1 MSLTIREKALV
12 AAGLILIILIAP
24 AAYSVLMLRRIASLS
39 AVLAGPDASAGAMAA
54 RLEALFEDVGKS
66 ARLGQVDADYLGKV
80 DQGVGEIRG
89 LLSELGEA
97 SEPPV
102 PRVCARAA
110 TALEEFHALA
120 LQQGADITRLER
132 AEAEV
137 LLSFRRIRT
146 AIQRL
151 ATRRTEEAERL
162 AERAASFTM
171 GATVVGMLVAI
182 ILWLSLV
189 LALSRPL
196 RDLVRGTERIA
207 RGEFDEKIPVRA
219 GDELGRLAEAF
230 NRMSAALGDLEKMK
244 AEFLAAAS
252 HGLRTPL
259 ACAKGHLSSLSA
271 GRQGPLPMPSLRAL
285 ERIEMELDRVSRFVD
300 QLLDLGRL
308 RAGRLTLTR
317 RGVPTAAFFT
327 SVGRSFDALAEQRRI
342 RYEIAV
348 REPVPDRIEADPDRL
363 GEALTNLLDNAFKY
377 TPEGGSVSLSVL
389 GRNGRVRVEVADSG
403 PGIPQGE
410 EALIFERY
418 YRGGGVTEQGAGLG
432 LAIARGIVE
441 QHGGSI
447 WAESGGSSGARF
459 IFEVPVARVT
469 S

>member
-1 MSLTIREKALV
+1 M

-24 AAYSVLMLRRIASLS
+24 AAYSVLMLKRIASLS
-39 AVLAGPDASAGAMAA
+39 AVLAGPDASAGAKAA
-54 RLEALFEDVGKS
+54 RLEDLFDGVAKAAL
-66 ARLGQVDADYLGKV
+66 LGQVDPDYLGRLE
-80 DQGVGEIRG
+80 QGVGEIRS
-89 LLSELGEA
+89 LLTELERE
-97 SEPPV
+97 SDPPV
-102 PRVCARAA
+102 PRVCGRAA
-110 TALEEFHALA
+110 AALEEFHALA
-120 LQQGADITRLER
+120 LAQTTDLALLER
-132 AEAEV
+132 AQDEV
-137 LLSFRRIRT
+137 LQSFRRIRT
-146 AIQRL
+146 SIQRL
-151 ATRRTEEAERL
+151 SARRTAEAERL
-162 AERAASFTM
+162 AERAASLTM
-171 GATVVGMLVAI
+171 GATVVGMLVAV

-189 LALSRPL
+189 LALNRPL
-196 RDLVRGTERIA
+196 RDLVKGTERIA
-207 RGEFDEKIPVRA
+207 RGEFGETIPVRA
-219 GDELGRLAEAF
+219 GDELGALAGAF
-230 NRMSAALGDLEKMK
+230 NRMSAALGDLERMK

-259 ACAKGHLSSLSA
+259 ACAKGHLSSLHS
-271 GRQGPLPMPSLRAL
+271 GRQGPLPAASLRSL
-285 ERIEMELDRVSRFVD
+285 ERIEAELDRVSRFVD

-308 RAGRLTLTR
+308 RAGRLTLSI
-317 RGVPTAAFFT
+317 RGIPTVAFFT
-327 SVGRSFDALAEQRRI
+327 SVGRSFEALAEGRRI

-348 REPVPDRIEADPDRL
+348 REPMPERIEADPDRL

-403 PGIPQGE
+403 PGIPKGE

-447 WAESGGSSGARF
+447 WAEGGGKAGARF
-459 IFEVPVARVT
+459 VFEVPVARAP